1 VQKGLK
7 GQYPESSGF
16 RFFQVSYSPLSLI
29 IASFIIYFVCTLF
42 LILPCSQHD
51 EEENSLT
58 NTNMCG
64 TDEQPKTAGEKA
76 FFVKDD
82 KIYNI

>member
-1 VQKGLK
+1 MKKNIPPPTPTCVEQ
-7 GQYPESSGF
+7 
-16 RFFQVSYSPLSLI
+16 R
-29 IASFIIYFVCTLF
+29 
-42 LILPCSQHD
+42 
-51 EEENSLT
+51 NR
-58 NTNMCG
+58 G